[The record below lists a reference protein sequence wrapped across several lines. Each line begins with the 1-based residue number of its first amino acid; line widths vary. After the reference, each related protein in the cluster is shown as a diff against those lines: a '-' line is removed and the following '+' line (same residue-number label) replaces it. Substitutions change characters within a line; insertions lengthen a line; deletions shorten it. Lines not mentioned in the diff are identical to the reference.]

1 MEPKAI
7 EGFLVGYDGDER
19 YRLYVS
25 KQRKVN
31 VSRDVRLVLEM
42 ITVLM
47 RVSKQR
53 RQLILLLSLMIAE
66 SMKVSNQ
73 RKQLSLIAQLL

>member
-31 VSRDVRLVLEM
+31 VSRDVRLVAEM

-47 RVSKQR
+47 RVSK
-53 RQLILLLSLMIAE
+53 
-66 SMKVSNQ
+66 
-73 RKQLSLIAQLL
+73 